1 MFRNVVPAAKAVL
14 LATTA
19 CLSLAAPAAAQ
30 SIETAA
36 AASVRGRVV
45 DASGA
50 YLAAARVSAPALG
63 LRVVTDREGL
73 FSLNLPAG
81 RHELVVS
88 YPGMQDQRL
97 SVTAPASELQ
107 TITLSE
113 AGGDNV
119 SEVVVTA
126 RPIVASQAAAIA
138 QQRAADNIVSVVA
151 ADAIGRFP
159 DQSAAAALSRVPG
172 VAIER
177 DQGQERYVQL
187 RGAPERWTVVAVD
200 GMNVLGA
207 EERIFRFDS
216 VPAVVIQTLEVNK
229 TLTPEQ
235 PAEALAGRINIVT
248 ASPFDRKGFH
258 VSGDAGYGEMALGG
272 GPQRQFSGRV
282 SWSGEHFGVTAALAH
297 YRRNQTT
304 DNREVTWN
312 RDGDMNTAD
321 DFSFRSYSLER
332 ENNAGQLRVEYRP
345 DRGGR
350 IFFDSLYSEFI
361 DREQRNQY
369 DFQLSRALTQSP
381 ANRGPD
387 SGYVDGAGYTATWEY
402 GRYYDDT
409 FTNTLGGDHP
419 DVMGFDVSW
428 RLNYT
433 HTDAGMNLPLIQQN
447 FLSGSGRLSL
457 VYSNLSSGI
466 PNLQLYT
473 SVPNASGVFSRGVAL
488 DALPQTGSVA
498 DVFIPIVTETNTDS
512 WTGQVDVARNW
523 TSFGAEAEFKAG
535 VKVDRRKA
543 DGNTFSGLP
552 GATPILNALAPQLG
566 LTWSVTPRITSG
578 QWRSDFQRGWAVY
591 EVDNIGLAEDLNALM
606 KAAQAAGLYDP
617 SKNVQPQDLFS
628 VDEDIYAGYAQNKW
642 RSGRWEVLAG
652 LRVESVKVK
661 STGVL
666 ADGVNLT
673 PLTVDKDYTD
683 LFPSVHVNYD
693 VTDDIKARVAL
704 IRGVARPSFGEI
716 RTSVSINDVSET
728 ISGGNPNLEPER
740 AWGLDA
746 ALEWYLPGAGLASI
760 SAFYRKVDDVIF
772 DATTKVRDDSYD
784 ANGYDRTGY
793 NFTTTLNG
801 SDGKMGG
808 VEIAYLQQWRFLP
821 APLDGFGFQGNV
833 TFLDGDFKTPDGTKS
848 KYPGL
853 SNTIVNASIFYE
865 NYGLSARLSYQWRDA
880 WLDEP
885 SVDAT
890 DETYWAANEQLDLS
904 LRYQVRDG
912 LTLYFDANNL
922 TDELGQRYQGRTSRP
937 IETEG
942 VGRRYMAGVRFNF

>member
-1 MFRNVVPAAKAVL
+1 MFRNIVPAAKAVL
-14 LATTA
+14 LATVA
-19 CLSLAAPAAAQ
+19 GLPLAAPAAAQ
-30 SIETAA
+30 TVQTAA
-36 AASVRGRVV
+36 AATVRGRVV
-45 DASGA
+45 DASGG
-50 YLAAARVSAPALG
+50 YLAAARVSVPTLG
-63 LRVVTDREGL
+63 VRVVTDREGL
-73 FSLNLPAG
+73 FALNLPAG
-81 RHELVVS
+81 RYDVVVS
-88 YPGMQDQRL
+88 YPGMAEQTV
-97 SVTAPASELQ
+97 SVTAPQSTLTTVTLAEAGAGDVSEL
-107 TITLSE
+107 
-113 AGGDNV
+113 
-119 SEVVVTA
+119 VVTA

-207 EERIFRFDS
+207 EERVFRFDS

-248 ASPFDRKGFH
+248 ASPFDQKGFH
-258 VSGDAGYGEMALGG
+258 VSGDAGYGQMQLGG

-282 SWSGEHFGVTAALAH
+282 SWSGDHFGVTAALAH

-304 DNREVTWN
+304 DNREITWN
-312 RDGDMNTAD
+312 RDGDMDTPD

-332 ENNAGQLRVEYRP
+332 ENNAGQFRAEYRP

-381 ANRGPD
+381 ANRGAD
-387 SGYVDGAGYTATWEY
+387 SGFVDGAGYTGTWEY

-409 FTNTLGGDHP
+409 FANTLGGDHP
-419 DVMGFDVSW
+419 DVMGVDVSW

-433 HTDAGMNLPLIQQN
+433 HTDAGTDLPLIQQN
-447 FLSGSGRLSL
+447 FLLPTGRLSL
-457 VYSNLSSGI
+457 VYSNATSGI
-466 PNLQLYT
+466 PDLKLYSSIPGAAFT
-473 SVPNASGVFSRGVAL
+473 RGAPL
-488 DALPQTGSVA
+488 TALPQTGSAA
-498 DVFIPIVTETNTDS
+498 DVFIPIHFETNTDS
-512 WTGQVDVARNW
+512 WTGQVDVAKDW
-523 TSFGAEAEFKAG
+523 TSFGADAEFKAG
-535 VKVDRRKA
+535 LKLDRRKA
-543 DGNTFSGLP
+543 DGATFSGLP
-552 GATPILNALAPQLG
+552 GAIPNLTSIAAKLG
-566 LTWSVTPRITSG
+566 TTWSVTPRITNG
-578 QWRSDFQRGWAVY
+578 QWQSDFQRGWTVN
-591 EVDNIGLAEDLNALM
+591 EVDNIGLRDDLNAIL
-606 KAAQAAGLYDP
+606 AQAQAAGLYDP
-617 SKNVQPQDLFS
+617 TKAVQPQDQFS
-628 VDEDIYAGYAQNKW
+628 VSEDIWSGYGQNKW
-642 RSGRWEVLAG
+642 TAGRWEVLAG
-652 LRVESVKVK
+652 LRIESVKVK
-661 STGVL
+661 SSGVL
-666 ADGVNLT
+666 AAGTTLS
-673 PLTVDKDYTD
+673 PLVVEKDYTD

-704 IRGVARPSFGEI
+704 IRGIARPSFGEI
-716 RTSVSINDVSET
+716 RTSVAVNDVSET
-728 ISGGNPNLEPER
+728 VTGGNPNLEPER

-746 ALEWYLPGAGLASI
+746 ALEWYLPGAGLASV

-772 DATTKVRDDSYD
+772 DATTKVTGDTYD
-784 ANGYDRTGY
+784 TGSTDRTGY
-793 NFTTTLNG
+793 DFTTTLNG
-801 SDGKMGG
+801 SDGKMAG
-808 VEIAYLQQWRFLP
+808 VEFAYLQQWSFLP
-821 APLDGFGFQGNV
+821 KPLDGFGFQGNV
-833 TFLDGDFKTPDGTKS
+833 TFLDGDFKTPDGTTS

-853 SNTIVNASIFYE
+853 SDTIVNASIFYE

-890 DETYWAANEQLDLS
+890 DETYWAATEQLDLS
-904 LRYQVRDG
+904 LRYQVREG
-912 LTLYFDANNL
+912 VTVYFDANNL
-922 TDELGQRYQGRTSRP
+922 TDEIGQRYQGRTSRP

-942 VGRRYMAGVRFNF
+942 VGRRFMGGVRFNF